1 MSFFLSFLGLGRV
14 DMAQARR
21 LYFFAALSALR
32 DSAGSGE
39 A

>member
-1 MSFFLSFLGLGRV
+1 MSFFLSLLGLERA
-14 DMAQARR
+14 DIAQARR

-32 DSAGSGE
+32 DSAGSGV

>member
-1 MSFFLSFLGLGRV
+1 MSFFLSLLGLERT

-32 DSAGSGE
+32 DSVGSGV

>member
-1 MSFFLSFLGLGRV
+1 MSFFLSFLGLERA

>member
-1 MSFFLSFLGLGRV
+1 MSFFLSLLGLERA

-21 LYFFAALSALR
+21 LYFFAALSDLR
-32 DSAGSGE
+32 DSAGSGV